1 MLKNKFILTTYFYFR
16 RERCDRIE
24 PRHILKTI
32 LTLIIQTIWILQDPP
47 TLAGQ
52 SIYQQTLERM
62 NDSSIFERKGRASQ
76 TLTDLLLM
84 IMGSIR
90 TMPLPLMLLFHELED
105 WDGRDLV

>member
-1 MLKNKFILTTYFYFR
+1 MR
-16 RERCDRIE
+16 QDRAP
-24 PRHILKTI
+24 PRPKGNIDFNNTDNMD
-32 LTLIIQTIWILQDPP
+32 TPGPQ

-90 TMPLPLMLLFHELED
+90 TVPLPLMLLFHELED
-105 WDGRDLV
+105 WDGRDLM